1 MKREYTN
8 LVRFFLDELLPP
20 ILRDNKYF
28 MYPIFYY
35 WFKGKY
41 IREIMEFKKN
51 VYTYSSEEYSDFY
64 KKISNRADD
73 RPTDMNR
80 ESVEHIIRNLDE
92 SLSTVLDVGC
102 GRGYL
107 LSEIREKKNF
117 DLTGCEIHNG
127 LKHADIKFQSGFVEN
142 LPFPDKS
149 FDIVICTHTLEHILE
164 LKKAILE
171 LKRVAKKQLI
181 IVTPRQKYYYYTLDL
196 HVNFFP
202 IAESL
207 CQQIGLNDFTC
218 KDIGG
223 DWVYVAKL
231 HD

>member
-1 MKREYTN
+1 MIKYSQTFLAFVVVN
-8 LVRFFLDELLPP
+8 AVCLVKSAQLTESHFYDE
-20 ILRDNKYF
+20 
-28 MYPIFYY
+28 
-35 WFKGKY
+35 KGH
-41 IREIMEFKKN
+41 
-51 VYTYSSEEYSDFY
+51 
-64 KKISNRADD
+64 
-73 RPTDMNR
+73 
-80 ESVEHIIRNLDE
+80 SVQCCQGD
-92 SLSTVLDVGC
+92 
-102 GRGYL
+102 
-107 LSEIREKKNF
+107 

-149 FDIVICTHTLEHILE
+149 FDIVVCTHTLEHILD
-164 LKKAILE
+164 LKKAIHE

-202 IAESL
+202 IAEPL
-207 CQQIGLNDFTC
+207 CQQIGLVDFTC

-231 HD
+231 TD